1 LSFFPCIYNFIS
13 FHTDLPFW
21 CYSIHSSFPALFCI
35 ILLSQWFN
43 TFFQCT
49 NKWFVYLHW
58 RSIILR
64 YATRFLIH
72 LASRFL
78 SLERVFRTVI
88 DYVTVYRAHS
98 LQSIRKKGVTPL
110 SVPSLSMH
118 HYSIYSGN
126 SVSGRYPPP
135 LLSVGFKISAA
146 GLYTKLAQ
154 RFNALA
160 FCASFS
166 AKCNFNDAA
175 PFVSV
180 ARTRIVFVSSF
191 FEYI

>member
-1 LSFFPCIYNFIS
+1 MYIQFYVISYRFTFLVLFYTFQLS
-13 FHTDLPFW
+13 
-21 CYSIHSSFPALFCI
+21 SIVLY

-43 TFFQCT
+43 TFFSART
-49 NKWFVYLHW
+49 NDSFIFVDAPLFFGM
-58 RSIILR
+58 LLG
-64 YATRFLIH
+64 FLFI
-72 LASRFL
+72 SRRL

-135 LLSVGFKISAA
+135 LLCVKISAA

-154 RFNALA
+154 SFNALA

-166 AKCNFNDAA
+166 AKCNFDDAA
-175 PFVSV
+175 
-180 ARTRIVFVSSF
+180 A
-191 FEYI
+191 